1 MQNFKSFQDI
11 IDNKNLLFDIKNDLI
26 FRNVFL
32 NECSFNYVCKLLHYL
47 LEYDLDDLKNNL
59 KLVNNEHPSDS
70 AFYSINRS
78 DIIYDYKGIYIIFEM
93 NMGKKSHHINKNY
106 YYLFKQH
113 SSRLNN
119 KNDYI
124 NKTILINFDD
134 YDVNGRNKIVYR
146 SKILDTKYYTNIYNL
161 INILHINLDSL
172 RKKVYNKNELNDLE
186 KLLIIFV
193 EQKKSNLVKRNVE
206 REVIDIMNYIAR
218 MDFREGDPVT
228 YNYVEELKIRKEL
241 IEEDERRIANEK
253 MEISNE
259 KREISNEKREISN
272 EKREI
277 SNEKREISNEIK
289 KLELYELGLEQDKK
303 ELEIKKQEFEQKL
316 EQNKQALQEEKLSL
330 AKELKKEG
338 FPIQKI
344 LKITKLSEKIVTM
357 L

>member
-47 LEYDLDDLKNNL
+47 LGYDLDDLKNNL

-134 YDVNGRNKIVYR
+134 YDVNERNKIVYR

-241 IEEDERRIANEK
+241 IEEDE
-253 MEISNE
+253 
-259 KREISNEKREISN
+259 
-272 EKREI
+272 KREI

-289 KLELYELGLEQDKK
+289 KLELYEQGLEQDKK

>member
-134 YDVNGRNKIVYR
+134 YDVNGRNKIIYR

-241 IEEDERRIANEK
+241 IEEDERRVANEK

-259 KREISNEKREISN
+259 KREIL
-272 EKREI
+272 
-277 SNEKREISNEIK
+277 NEKREISNEIK
-289 KLELYELGLEQDKK
+289 KLELYEQGLEQDKK
-303 ELEIKKQEFEQKL
+303 ELE
-316 EQNKQALQEEKLSL
+316 QNKQVLEQDKQKLVSEKISFAKALKEEGYS
-330 AKELKKEG
+330 
-338 FPIQKI
+338 IQKI

>member
-1 MQNFKSFQDI
+1 M
-11 IDNKNLLFDIKNDLI
+11 
-26 FRNVFL
+26 
-32 NECSFNYVCKLLHYL
+32 NE
-47 LEYDLDDLKNNL
+47 
-59 KLVNNEHPSDS
+59 
-70 AFYSINRS
+70 
-78 DIIYDYKGIYIIFEM
+78 
-93 NMGKKSHHINKNY
+93 
-106 YYLFKQH
+106 
-113 SSRLNN
+113 
-119 KNDYI
+119 
-124 NKTILINFDD
+124 
-134 YDVNGRNKIVYR
+134 RNKIVYR

-186 KLLIIFV
+186 KLLIIFI

-241 IEEDERRIANEK
+241 IEEDERRVANEK
-253 MEISNE
+253 R
-259 KREISNEKREISN
+259 K
-272 EKREI
+272 I

-289 KLELYELGLEQDKK
+289 KLELYEQGLEQDKK
-303 ELEIKKQEFEQKL
+303 ELE
-316 EQNKQALQEEKLSL
+316 QNKQVLEQDKQKLVSEKISFAKAL
-330 AKELKKEG
+330 KEEG